1 MFFADFQGQVFVI
14 KRFIQRLSEDEG
26 VEIVGYK
33 APTSFC
39 HSGIIS
45 QQDAKE
51 LCYSMY
57 HHGSLLASLLKV
69 KEEELQLQ
77 GLPFVCQYL
86 VLDSVCLTKLPQA
99 LHSLDCLRRI
109 CISNCSELVSFPE
122 ATLPSQLRA
131 IDIESCNALKWLPDT
146 WMDCTSLEY
155 LSISKCGSL
164 KYLARKQLPP
174 NLKEMMIKNCNN
186 LKTLMQEGKYSLPS
200 STFGTEVCPS
210 TTSPFSKSEFLATLE
225 IEKCHTLENLS
236 SSGYL
241 PKALKYLS
249 LISCSKLESV
259 AERFHDNTCL
269 GEIVI
274 RYCESLQFLPEDM
287 QKLDHAERISI
298 FGCPSLVSFPGGGL
312 PWMNLTELKI
322 VECRLIEALPHNMHQ
337 LNHLKHVE
345 ISSCSRLVSFPAG
358 GLPSTNLMNLQIRF
372 CEKLEDLPNNMH
384 LLSHLRWIEIQECSS
399 FVSFPAG
406 GFPSTNL
413 TELKILDC
421 KKLEALPNGMHQL
434 NRLQKFEIGN
444 CSSLVSFPEGGLPST
459 KLTEL
464 RIYSCEKLKALP
476 NHLHN
481 LNFLEELLIF
491 NCPGIESFPVDG
503 FPINLTSLSISITPK
518 ICKQLFQWG
527 LHRLS
532 SLRIFCIE
540 GCPDVVSFPPQERGI
555 MLPISLTILN
565 IRFFPDLERL
575 SHIIQS
581 LTSLEELILHNCPKL
596 KSFPENGLPL
606 SLLSLSSYECPLLK
620 QKCEEHGGK
629 YWPMIAYIPHII
641 MKCTS

>member
-1 MFFADFQGQVFVI
+1 MNPMFFADFQGQVFVI

-33 APTSFC
+33 EPTSFC
-39 HSGIIS
+39 HSGIVS
-45 QQDAKE
+45 HQDAEE

-57 HHGSLLASLLKV
+57 GHGSLLVSLLKV

-77 GLPFVCQYL
+77 GLPFICQYL

-99 LHSLDCLRRI
+99 LHNLDFLRRI

-122 ATLPSQLRA
+122 ASLPSQLRA
-131 IDIESCNALKWLPDT
+131 LDIESCNALKWLPDT

-155 LSISKCGSL
+155 LSVSKCGSL
-164 KYLARKQLPP
+164 MYLARKQLSP
-174 NLKEMMIKNCNN
+174 NLKGMMIKDCNN
-186 LKTLMQEGKYSLPS
+186 LMTLMQEENNILQS
-200 STFGTEVCPS
+200 SIFGIEVCPS
-210 TTSPFSKSEFLATLE
+210 ATSSFSKSELPATLE
-225 IEKCHTLENLS
+225 VEKCHNLQYLS

-249 LISCSKLESV
+249 LISCSKLESI
-259 AERFHDNTCL
+259 AERFHDNSRL
-269 GEIVI
+269 EEIVI
-274 RYCESLQFLPEDM
+274 RDCESLELLPEDM
-287 QKLDHAERISI
+287 QRLDHVERISI

-322 VECRLIEALPHNMHQ
+322 EACKEIEALPHNMHQ
-337 LNHLKHVE
+337 LNHLKHV
-345 ISSCSRLVSFPAG
+345 ISGCSSLVSFPAG
-358 GLPSTNLMNLQIRF
+358 GLPSTNLTNLQVRF
-372 CEKLEDLPNNMH
+372 CEKLEDLPNSMH
-384 LLSHLRWIEIQECSS
+384 QLSHLQRIEIWDCSS
-399 FVSFPAG
+399 LVSFPAG

-413 TELKILDC
+413 TELNILDC

-434 NRLQKFEIGN
+434 NHLQKIEIGN
-444 CSSLVSFPEGGLPST
+444 CSSLVSFPGGGLPST
-459 KLTEL
+459 NLTEL

-476 NHLHN
+476 NRLHN
-481 LNFLEELLIF
+481 LNFLRELLIF

-503 FPINLTSLSISITPK
+503 FPINLTSLSISVTPK

-555 MLPISLTILN
+555 MLPTSLTTLN
-565 IRFFPDLERL
+565 IRFFPDLKRL

-596 KSFPENGLPL
+596 KSFPVKGLPL
-606 SLLSLSSYECPLLK
+606 SLLSLRSYECPLIK
-620 QKCEEHGGK
+620 QKCEGR
-629 YWPMIAYIPHII
+629 YWPMIIN
-641 MKCTS
+641 MECTS